1 MLVLK
6 NQAINSNLCHLPLII
21 LTTFTVH
28 RDMMRNKHL
37 LGVAPYPH
45 RVLTAATLQKPSA
58 DFVKQ
63 WNPWIVLT
71 NVAGPVYPPEN
82 IQNIRA
88 KQKVFFSWNS
98 AYHQSCK
105 TTNCWWIRVTLAFT
119 DAKKRCTIDGN
130 PDIIQTSDIIQTQE
144 IRARFCGRYF
154 YIHETLKLN
163 IVNIL
168 LRAGYKGKGPYFWM
182 NIRKKFQTCFTFFLR
197 GTSRAY
203 DCDRSWC
210 NGIKTQHP

>member
-1 MLVLK
+1 MLLLK

-45 RVLTAATLQKPSA
+45 RVLIAATLQKPSA

-71 NVAGPVYPPEN
+71 NVAGPVYPPKN
-82 IQNIRA
+82 IQNIWA

-105 TTNCWWIRVTLAFT
+105 NYELLVDSSDFGIYGCEKKMYYWWKSGHHSDFGHHSDSR
-119 DAKKRCTIDGN
+119 N
-130 PDIIQTSDIIQTQE
+130 PCKILRKIFLYPRNTQTQHSQHFAEGWVQRERALLLNEHSQE
-144 IRARFCGRYF
+144 ISDLLHFFPARNLQG
-154 YIHETLKLN
+154 LWL
-163 IVNIL
+163 
-168 LRAGYKGKGPYFWM
+168 W
-182 NIRKKFQTCFTFFLR
+182 
-197 GTSRAY
+197 
-203 DCDRSWC
+203 
-210 NGIKTQHP
+210 